1 MYSKIV
7 NPTTGRKVL
16 VNSRL
21 GKKILRQYLE
31 ILTGGAGPDGAVYF
45 IRTKKTST

>member
-1 MYSKIV
+1 MNLYSKIV
-7 NPTTGRKVL
+7 NPVTGRKVL

-31 ILTGGAGPDGAVYF
+31 I
-45 IRTKKTST
+45 